1 MNKDYTLKQ
10 IIPSKVRKE
19 VYFKAIEYFKNEDY
33 SKFKK
38 NSTSNQPLSLSMLL
52 PCLLWDLKSFTDKAP
67 NGEAWDY
74 EDTEEA
80 FPELKEIQKKLRWI
94 KAPDIKQQ
102 IRYREIKKYAHQL

>member
-1 MNKDYTLKQ
+1 MNKGYTLKQ

-38 NSTSNQPLSLSMLL
+38 DSTSNQPLSLSMLL

-67 NGEAWDY
+67 NGEVWDY

-80 FPELKEIQKKLRWI
+80 FSELKEIQKKLRWI

>member
-1 MNKDYTLKQ
+1 MNKGYTLKQ
-10 IIPSKVRKE
+10 VIPSKVRKE

-52 PCLLWDLKSFTDKAP
+52 PCLLWGLKSFTDKAP